1 MLPEMGRGRLKTGL
15 GKICFQTV
23 SKAVVE
29 QIHAKGAGYRV
40 FAERLEKFLNEE
52 VFCELLVLFEYIFYG
67 VISPLL

>member
-1 MLPEMGRGRLKTGL
+1 MDRGRLKTGL

-23 SKAVVE
+23 FKEAVE
-29 QIHAKGAGYRV
+29 QIHANGVGYKV
-40 FAERLEKFLNEE
+40 FVERLEKFLKEE